1 MSLNKTK
8 FSKWV
13 VAVIIGFCF
22 SLLNLSNAMA
32 QIDNLGIDQLLSI
45 SSQVSGDVQWTK
57 NGDKILFKSG
67 EGLSLVD
74 VNEKYIQQIEP
85 ITLGKAGHF
94 LSSQHINI
102 SPDGD
107 VIAYISDKGGNP
119 EVWLHSLISGNGRQ
133 LTNLGQAG
141 LNALSWSPD
150 GEWIAFSGNRYG
162 NYDIWKVSVES
173 GQIHQMT
180 DNDLYEVNP
189 SWTPDSERILY
200 VKLNDTWT
208 DHEVISI
215 NSMDASEV
223 ITLEQDK
230 DFFDY
235 GYGRTFGFAQVSPN
249 GENFLFRSHRN
260 GWINYWIKPLDG
272 GEAQPVFREEA
283 DQSNASWSPDGSRI
297 LFTSN
302 YNGTHKLN
310 VVRVNGRSNVTLVDP
325 EMGVVS
331 DPAWSPDGDQIAYAL
346 ETPTSPKDLFVV
358 GINDDNARQ
367 LTYSMPAG
375 DYSERLVEPKKIEY
389 QSTEGLTIS
398 AYLYEPEEPGNYP
411 GIMWIHG
418 GPTSQFNDNFQQ
430 HVQYF
435 VNNGYVVL
443 QPNIRGSSGY
453 GKDFEK
459 ANQKCWGNC
468 DMEDVRAGVEY
479 LKQLPNIN
487 PDKMGVHGTSYGGI
501 MSMAA
506 VAFAPDLFQAS
517 IPASGYG
524 DWVNFYHNPN
534 ELRHYKLSNYELGT
548 FEENEGIWRNASAI
562 YKIDQVKTPVFLV
575 HGVGKYPP
583 SPQSEQF
590 AKELEAHY
598 KTFKYKAYPNEHY
611 YVSGKENRRQ
621 MLQDM
626 HEFLD
631 KFLKDDVIKHSSN

>member
-1 MSLNKTK
+1 MSFDKINMIRWGLFVTVGV
-8 FSKWV
+8 F
-13 VAVIIGFCF
+13 
-22 SLLNLSNAMA
+22 LNLFNSSLVKA
-32 QIDNLGIDQLLSI
+32 QETTLDIDQLLSI

-57 NGDKILFKSG
+57 DGDKVMFKSG
-67 EGLSLVD
+67 DGLSLLDVD
-74 VNEKYIQQIEP
+74 EKYIQQIKP

-102 SPDGD
+102 SPSGD
-107 VIAYISDKGGNP
+107 MIAYISDKGGNP
-119 EVWLHSLISGNGRQ
+119 EVWLHSLESGKGHQ
-133 LTNLGQAG
+133 LTKLGQAG

-150 GEWIAFSGNRYG
+150 GDWIAFSGNRYG
-162 NYDIWKVSVES
+162 NYDIWKVSVET

-180 DNDLYEVNP
+180 DDDLYEVNP
-189 SWTPDSERILY
+189 SWTPDGERIIY
-200 VKLNDTWT
+200 IKLNDEWT
-208 DHEVISI
+208 NHNIISI
-215 NSMDASEV
+215 SSRDASGAV
-223 ITLEQDK
+223 TIEQDK

-235 GYGRTFGFAQVSPN
+235 GYGRTFGFAQVSPD
-249 GENFLFRSHRN
+249 GENLLFRSHRS
-260 GWINYWIKPLDG
+260 GWINYWIKPLEG
-272 GEAQPVFREEA
+272 GEARPVYREEA
-283 DQSNASWSPDGSRI
+283 DQSNGSWSPDGSRI

-310 VVRVNGRSNVTLVDP
+310 VVRGDSRTTVVDP

-331 DPAWSPDGDQIAYAL
+331 DPVWSPDGKTIAYTL
-346 ETPTSPKDLFVV
+346 TSPTNPKDLFVV
-358 GINDDNARQ
+358 DSNGGTTQQ

-375 DYSERLVEPKKIEY
+375 NYSERLVKPKKIKY
-389 QSTEGLTIS
+389 KSTDGFTIS
-398 AYLYEPEEPGNYP
+398 AYLYEPEEPGDYP

-418 GPTSQFNDNFQQ
+418 GPTSQYNDTFEQ

-435 VNNGYVVL
+435 VNNGYVVM

-459 ANQKCWGNC
+459 ANQKCWGHC

-487 PDKMGVHGTSYGGI
+487 PDKIGIHGTSYGGI

-524 DWVNFYHNPN
+524 DWVSFYHKPN

-548 FEENEGIWRNASAI
+548 FEENEDIWRKASAI
-562 YKIDQVKTPVFLV
+562 YEIEQVKTPVFLV
-575 HGVGKYPP
+575 HGIGKYPP

-598 KTFKYKAYPNEHY
+598 KTFKYKAYPNENY
-611 YVSGKENRRQ
+611 YVRGEENRKQ
-621 MLQDM
+621 MLQDII
-626 HEFLD
+626 EFLD
-631 KFLKDDVIKHSSN
+631 KFLKDNVITH